1 MDRVKK
7 MIDSYRG
14 ISGWKG
20 LSGFLRFDLLILGTS
35 LRGFCHECSP
45 AVAPSKLIQN
55 DEVTVVSASHLTK
68 HALAHSLKSLME
80 HTPLNKITVKHLV
93 DHCGVNRQTFY
104 YHFQDIYAL
113 LGWIY
118 QTEAVESLT
127 EYRSYSTWT
136 DGFYKIF
143 CYIEN
148 NKTFCCNTLN
158 SLGRTHLDVYLYEVT
173 HDLIMGVID
182 ELACGIKVRGED
194 KEFVANF
201 YTLAFTGLIIQ
212 WMRGD
217 MQEPPK
223 QIIEKLSELIE
234 GNVLRALHRY
244 ENKLPST

>member
-1 MDRVKK
+1 MCV
-7 MIDSYRG
+7 Y
-14 ISGWKG
+14 
-20 LSGFLRFDLLILGTS
+20 LLL
-35 LRGFCHECSP
+35 C
-45 AVAPSKLIQN
+45 PSKLIQN
-55 DEVTVVSASHLTK
+55 DEVNVVSASHLTK
-68 HALAHSLKSLME
+68 NALAHSLKSLME

-173 HDLIMGVID
+173 RDLIMGVID
-182 ELACGIKVRGED
+182 ELACGIKVCGED

-223 QIIEKLSELIE
+223 QIIEKLNELIE

>member
-1 MDRVKK
+1 MPRQAN
-7 MIDSYRG
+7 
-14 ISGWKG
+14 
-20 LSGFLRFDLLILGTS
+20 
-35 LRGFCHECSP
+35 P
-45 AVAPSKLIQN
+45 N
-55 DEVTVVSASHLTK
+55 DEVIIVSASHLTK

-118 QTEAVESLT
+118 QTEAVESLM

-158 SLGRTHLDVYLYEVT
+158 SLGRTHLDSYLYEVT

-212 WMRGD
+212 WMRGN

-244 ENKLPST
+244 ENKLPSN